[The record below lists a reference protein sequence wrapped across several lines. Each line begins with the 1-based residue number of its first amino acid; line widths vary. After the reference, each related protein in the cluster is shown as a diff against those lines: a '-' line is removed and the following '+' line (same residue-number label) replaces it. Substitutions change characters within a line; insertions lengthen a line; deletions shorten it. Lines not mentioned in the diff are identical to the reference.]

1 MIRFLIPVLLLP
13 IIGLSQQKA
22 NPWITSYLIENE
34 DATKQVSLFVKGDN
48 VELRK
53 ILSKHGGLYK
63 GSAKEYHFITVSVAG
78 LSDLIESPLITEV
91 DFNLYSPSL
100 LNDTM
105 RTNNRVNDVHTPVL
119 PLNYPVTGKG
129 VIVGIIDDGCELNH
143 DDFKNPD
150 GTTRILKIWDHS
162 QSYDPVLTPPD
173 FGYGREYD
181 SVMINAGQAV
191 HNNPQGHGTT
201 VAGSAVGNGLATGT
215 HKGVAPDAYIVI
227 VKSNFSLPNWTSTI
241 ADAVDY
247 VFRVADAEGMPCV
260 INASLGTYLGSHDG
274 LDPAAMYID
283 SLIDAQRGRLMVCAA
298 GNSGHMPAYHLGYDV
313 TSDTTFTWFKINPST
328 SPLGVPGVLLE
339 IWADTADF
347 NQVFFSVGAD
357 KVTPN
362 FEFRGSTQYYNVS
375 DLFGGTVHDSIM
387 NAGNKIAHVEYSV
400 QLRGGQYAFYVAIP
414 NPDSLDYNFRL
425 SFTGNGHFDTWSAQW
440 LRLNDMV
447 TNVPSVIDFPDI
459 VNYKFPDTL
468 QSIVSSWACSPK
480 VVTTANYN
488 NAMGY
493 IDMVGD
499 LQVFNQ
505 PPGTRATTSSRGPSR
520 LGYMKPDIAASG
532 NGTLSACPVNLQ
544 VFYAANDPSFLAQG
558 GKHIRNGGTSMAS
571 PVVAGAGALLL
582 ERCPQL
588 DVNNFKV
595 IITSTAY
602 NDQHTGAS
610 LPNVLWGAGK
620 IDVFAAVSSSLNT
633 PSITSGFYFCEGD
646 SLQLSPDANYLDY
659 QWSNGSG
666 SSDLIVYQPGTQWF
680 LGVDQRGCVSDT
692 LHFTVTEI
700 PLPSSPVIFYSNDTL
715 FSSVIEDDYQWY
727 LNGVAIANAN
737 DSILLNPVLGN
748 YMVEVINANGC
759 SSFSS
764 PFAVTGV
771 DEVFTDRVLIYPNPF
786 EDEIIIY
793 GAKSGAQILLYDNLG
808 RNILTKPVLS
818 DKTVVLHTDNYASG
832 MYFISIISEDSSITH
847 KLMHR

>member
-1 MIRFLIPVLLLP
+1 MNRFLIVVFLFP
-13 IIGLSQQKA
+13 IICFSQQKA
-22 NPWITSYLIENE
+22 NPWLISYLNQNRENQE
-34 DATKQVSLFVKGDN
+34 QVSLFVKGEVN
-48 VELRK
+48 ELKK
-53 ILSKHGGLYK
+53 ILSKHNGVYK
-63 GSAKEYHFITVSVAG
+63 GSVKEYHFVTISFSG
-78 LSDLIESPLITEV
+78 LTNLLENSAIWEI
-91 DFNLYSPSL
+91 DFNMYAPDL

-105 RTNNRVNDVHTPVL
+105 RTNNRVNDVHIPIT

-129 VIVGIIDDGCELNH
+129 VIVGIIDDGCELDH

-162 QSYDPVLTPPD
+162 QSFDPVLTPTD

-201 VAGSAVGNGLATGT
+201 VTGSAVGNGLATGT
-215 HKGVAPDAYIVI
+215 HKGVAPDAHLVI

-247 VFRVADAEGMPCV
+247 IFRVADAEGMPCV

-274 LDPAAMYID
+274 LDATALYID
-283 SLIDAQRGRLMVCAA
+283 SLIDAKRGRLMVCAA

-313 TSDTTFTWFKINPST
+313 TSDTTFTWFKVNSSN

-347 NQVFFSVGAD
+347 NQIYFSVGAD
-357 KVTPN
+357 KVNPN
-362 FEFRGSTQYYNVS
+362 FQFRGSTQYYNVS

-387 NAGNKIAHVEYSV
+387 NAGNKIAHVEYSA
-400 QLRGGQYAFYVAIP
+400 QLRGGQYVFYVSIP
-414 NPDSLDYNFRL
+414 SPDSLDYNFRL
-425 SFTGNGHFDTWSAQW
+425 SFTGNGRFDTWSAQW
-440 LRLNDMV
+440 FRLNDMV
-447 TNVPSVIDFPDI
+447 TNVPSSIDFPDI

-480 VVTTANYN
+480 VITTANYN

-493 IDMVGD
+493 IDMVGN
-499 LQVFNQ
+499 LQVFSQ
-505 PPGTRATTSSRGPSR
+505 PPGTRATTSSRGPNR

-544 VFYAANDPSFLAQG
+544 GFYAANDPSFLAQG

-588 DVNNFKV
+588 DANYFKT
-595 IITSTAY
+595 IITSTTY
-602 NDQHTGAS
+602 NDQHTGMN

-620 IDVFAAVSSSLNT
+620 IDVFAAVASSLNT
-633 PSITSGFYFCEGD
+633 PVITSDFAYCEGD
-646 SLQLSPDANYLDY
+646 SLELVPDANYLSY
-659 QWSNGSG
+659 AWSDGSLN
-666 SSDLIVYQPGTQWF
+666 SYLTVNQPGQNWF
-680 LGVDQRGCVSDT
+680 YGIDQRGCVSDT
-692 LHFTVTEI
+692 LYFSVTELSI
-700 PLPSSPVIFYSNDTL
+700 PQIPVILYQNDTL
-715 FSSVIEDDYQWY
+715 FSSVIEDEFQWY
-727 LNGVAIANAN
+727 FNGLAIVSSN
-737 DSILLNPVLGN
+737 DSILVNPPLGN
-748 YMVEVINANGC
+748 YVVEVINADGC
-759 SSFSS
+759 SSFSN
-764 PFAVTGV
+764 PYAVTAVG
-771 DEVFTDRVLIYPNPF
+771 EVFIDKILVYPNPF
-786 EDEIIIY
+786 DNEIIIY
-793 GAKSGAQILLYDNLG
+793 GAKAGTQILIYDNLG
-808 RNILTKPVLS
+808 KTILNKLVTHDGRFTLYTESYV
-818 DKTVVLHTDNYASG
+818 SG
-832 MYFISIISEDSSITH
+832 VYFINLISGDSSITH